1 MSLRETLEK
10 LYHLVYYSHP
20 HYIKSLTPEQ
30 RGELKAVMEGVVKSI
45 EKDKGMCRMNTTPT
59 HVPRG
64 FMCIGCKHVHRKCNH
79 LDFTKMQVI
88 GIFKD
93 DGTKEVKCTDYV
105 EKEKQNG

>member
-1 MSLRETLEK
+1 M
-10 LYHLVYYSHP
+10 
-20 HYIKSLTPEQ
+20 TP
-30 RGELKAVMEGVVKSI
+30 I
-45 EKDKGMCRMNTTPT
+45 PT

-105 EKEKQNG
+105 EKEKKENG